1 MRQRASERFIRRA
14 NAAPVPTCVDT
25 GRDHHP
31 DVHVRTPSLEAIFSA
46 AGAEGF
52 VHAHEVDGDREV
64 GMRSDEFVVTASV
77 FKIPVLVELLR
88 RGASGD
94 VDLAERVRV
103 GATDRTLGPTGL
115 SVTVD
120 DVELSWRDLAY
131 LMMSVSDN
139 TATDVIMRRLG
150 LDAINATIRDLGL
163 ERTTLVGDCR
173 ELLGSLAD
181 DTGIEVQ
188 RTTRLADV
196 DPAALA
202 KWRSLDPVRTS
213 RTTPEE
219 ITRLL
224 AMIWRDEAGPGDACA
239 EARRIMSLQVWP
251 HRLTSGFP
259 DGVTLA
265 AKTGTLPGIRNEA
278 GVVTYPDGKRYA
290 VGIFTRADSYADR
303 RPEVDRSI
311 GAAAFAAVES
321 LQS

>member
-1 MRQRASERFIRRA
+1 MTTTDVRASL
-14 NAAPVPTCVDT
+14 D
-25 GRDHHP
+25 
-31 DVHVRTPSLEAIFSA
+31 AIFDA

-52 VHAHEVDGDREV
+52 VHAREVDGERSV
-64 GMRSDEFVVTASV
+64 GVRSDELVVTASV
-77 FKIPVLVELLR
+77 FKIAVLVELLR

-94 VDLAERVRV
+94 VDLSERVRV
-103 GATDRTLGPTGL
+103 GAADRTMGPTGL

-150 LDAINATIRDLGL
+150 LDEINATLRELGL

-173 ELLGSLAD
+173 VLLGSLAD
-181 DTGIEVQ
+181 DTGLDLERVN
-188 RTTRLADV
+188 RLADV
-196 DPAALA
+196 EPTALA
-202 KWRSLDPVRTS
+202 KWRSLDPQLTS

-224 AMIWRDEAGPGDACA
+224 AMIWRDEAGPPDACA

-278 GVVTYPDGKRYA
+278 GVVTYPDGTRYA
-290 VGIFTRADSYADR
+290 VGVFTRARTYVERQPA
-303 RPEVDRSI
+303 VDASI

-321 LQS
+321 LRG